1 MNYLRFG
8 ARPGR
13 PSSQSIFIG
22 ATLALYV
29 AANAMFVIAYG
40 LMGIQGNSVITGG
53 YLITCEMALLY
64 LTFRPVRPQVTDNLF
79 CLFLLSAALSFLING
94 RTASAKDTTL
104 FVIAL
109 GAYPSLR
116 CLSFTQPRMQQ
127 SFILVTASIVALGT
141 ILTAYA
147 MVTQWG
153 GPYVRPLVLGVNDA
167 AATFFL
173 MACGLL
179 IVGVT
184 ATGLDRQKSLLL
196 SAFVFL
202 PGFVFSASLV
212 RATFMAIIATL
223 VLNLVLAEAKQRMH
237 FAVVIGVFLVAIVL
251 GLAPRHLFTNGAAKT
266 SAEMLG
272 PAETVTS
279 AEMAPIKIVAP
290 AQIEMPTFSG
300 PVYPGRKK
308 KDVTAE
314 TLGNPPPS
322 CTANVNMGDSIAIR
336 EALVQDALW
345 LLSAAG
351 LFGFGFGS
359 FVSMTCLETEVH
371 NSYLQALVEF
381 GWISGVCV
389 CAALVITLYRL
400 IPHYRS
406 NDGAR
411 FAISGLTYV
420 AILSAAHG
428 ILSEDRLLFAML
440 GLAASTCDTLTRGA
454 GGAES

>member
-1 MNYLRFG
+1 MR
-8 ARPGR
+8 
-13 PSSQSIFIG
+13 
-22 ATLALYV
+22 
-29 AANAMFVIAYG
+29 
-40 LMGIQGNSVITGG
+40 
-53 YLITCEMALLY
+53 
-64 LTFRPVRPQVTDNLF
+64 
-79 CLFLLSAALSFLING
+79 
-94 RTASAKDTTL
+94 
-104 FVIAL
+104 
-109 GAYPSLR
+109 
-116 CLSFTQPRMQQ
+116 Q

-184 ATGLDRQKSLLL
+184 ATGLDRRKSLLL

-202 PGFVFSASLV
+202 PSFVFSASLV
-212 RATFMAIIATL
+212 RATFIAIVATL

-251 GLAPRHLFTNGAAKT
+251 GLTPRHLFTNGTARA
-266 SAEMLG
+266 SAETLG
-272 PAETVTS
+272 PAEIATS
-279 AEMAPIKIVAP
+279 VQIAAIEIAPT

-308 KDVTAE
+308 KDVTTE
-314 TLGNPPPS
+314 TLGKAPPS
-322 CTANVNMGDSIAIR
+322 CTANVNMGDSVAIR
-336 EALVQDALW
+336 EALIRDALW
-345 LLSAAG
+345 LLPSAG
-351 LFGFGFGS
+351 LFGFGFGN
-359 FVSMTCLETEVH
+359 FASMTCLETEVH

-381 GWISGVCV
+381 GWISGICV
-389 CAALVITLYRL
+389 GAALLISLYRL

-420 AILSAAHG
+420 AMLSAAHG

-440 GLAASTCDTLTRGA
+440 GIAATTYETLARGVR
-454 GGAES
+454 GSES